1 MASTLK
7 ASGLSKSFGTFKAVQ
22 DISLEIKE
30 GEVLALLGENGAGK
44 STLTNLLAGV
54 LSPDEGE
61 IWIDGNETQFHSP
74 MDAQAAGVSV
84 VFQEL
89 TLAANLTVAENI
101 FMNRQP
107 TRWGNLIDWRKLR
120 RQSREALERMQ
131 LKVRPTDLV
140 ADLSIGQR
148 QEIEILKAITSNPK
162 IMILDEPTSSL
173 TEDEI
178 RLLFDNIRRL
188 KAEGMS
194 FVYIT
199 HHLHEVFEIS
209 DRVMVLRDGRHIA
222 TRPTVELDENAIIS
236 LMVGREI
243 QDLYGT
249 PSAKN
254 LAAKPVIFRAE
265 NISLDGQFEDLSFA
279 VRETEILGIS
289 GLVGAGRSEM
299 ALSLFGMPHLTSG
312 RVEIDGKPATI
323 RSPGEAMDAGLG
335 YLTEDRKNIGLFLS
349 FPIRANMVSTQLKR
363 FTNRLGAIE
372 GRKTMAFTQEAM
384 GAYNIRNA
392 TPEKP
397 VGALSGGNQQ
407 KTLFTMW
414 MSKHPRVLI
423 VDEPTRGVDVGAK
436 SEIYARIREFADSGH
451 GVIVISSDMPEI
463 MGLCDRT
470 LVMHQNKIVGDL
482 NAEDFS
488 EERIL
493 SFAAGI
499 NPWTKET
506 CL

>member
-7 ASGLSKSFGTFKAVQ
+7 ARGLSKSFGTFKAVQ

-61 IWIDGNETQFHSP
+61 IWIDGHETQLHSP

-89 TLAANLTVAENI
+89 TLTANLTVAENI

-107 TRWGNLIDWRKLR
+107 TRWGNLINWRKLR

-148 QEIEILKAITSNPK
+148 QEIEILKAISSNPK

-178 RLLFDNIRRL
+178 RLLFENIRRL

-194 FVYIT
+194 FIYIT

-265 NISLDGQFEDLSFA
+265 NISLDGQFEDLSFE

-312 RVEIDGKPATI
+312 SVEIDGKPVTI

-372 GRKTMAFTQEAM
+372 GRKTMAFAQEAM

-482 NAEDFS
+482 NADDFS